1 MCVFVSIGFCRD
13 KTRKRIRRVKDSSSE
28 AEEGS
33 DKEESTEKSTRRQLK
48 KIIGKSNLS
57 ESTKQ
62 AEKEE
67 RERKARILEK
77 QKKVDTNKTVFTA
90 KIQRAFTGKF
100 EN

>member
-1 MCVFVSIGFCRD
+1 MYVFVLICFCRD

-33 DKEESTEKSTRRQLK
+33 DKEESPEKSTRRQLK
-48 KIIGKSNLS
+48 KIIGKSSLS
-57 ESTKQ
+57 QSTIQ

-77 QKKVDTNKTVFTA
+77 QKKVGTKQKQF
-90 KIQRAFTGKF
+90 
-100 EN
+100 